1 MYESPI
7 NIYELTRDIQQKINQ
22 DQEEKVMECICEYGI
37 NVDKEELIKALKYDR
52 HQYNKGYRDGYEDGK
67 EQEKWIPCS
76 ERLPEESITVIGVT
90 TFYDIYKTELYDDCG
105 EKKWYAN
112 GDYDVPIVAW
122 MPFPQ
127 SYTEIEKDSTYQK
140 ELNDVRQE
148 LLSRPDQYITFRDLV
163 ERFDD
168 VDAEFNH
175 SSWNLLQIYSNFN
188 ILIGTERE
196 EEI

>member
-1 MYESPI
+1 MTLEEAIQHAEEVMVENLEKTKGRNASDPI
-7 NIYELTRDIQQKINQ
+7 AINCFECADEHRQLAEWLRELKRLREQTR
-22 DQEEKVMECICEYGI
+22 
-37 NVDKEELIKALKYDR
+37 
-52 HQYNKGYRDGYEDGK
+52 
-67 EQEKWIPCS
+67 WIPVS
-76 ERLPEESITVIGVT
+76 EKLPEESITVIGIT
-90 TFYDIYKTELYDDCG
+90 KFDDIYKAELYDDCG
-105 EKKWYAN
+105 EKKWCADGN
-112 GDYDVPIVAW
+112 FDVPIVAW

-127 SYTEIEKDSTYQK
+127 SYTEIEEDSTYQK

-188 ILIGTERE
+188 ILIGTESE